1 MSPTSEYRLARSAWG
16 RGYAREAVATLLD
29 HGFASV
35 GLERVIAQTRVD
47 NARSR
52 RLLEAAGLRYVR
64 TFRSLADESHG
75 PRDVEYEITRAD
87 WITVL

>member
-1 MSPTSEYRLARSAWG
+1 MGQIS
-16 RGYAREAVATLLD
+16 RGYAQEAVATLLD

-64 TFRSLADESHG
+64 TFRSLADEGYG
-75 PRDVEYEITRAD
+75 PRDVEYEIAKGD
-87 WITVL
+87 WITFL

>member
-1 MSPTSEYRLARSAWG
+1 MRSCC
-16 RGYAREAVATLLD
+16 RATTRPGIRQAG
-29 HGFASV
+29 HGGFASV

-64 TFRSLADESHG
+64 TFRSLADEGYG
-75 PRDVEYEITRAD
+75 PRDVEYEIAKGD
-87 WITVL
+87 WITFL